1 MKKIFEKIWNLALPH
16 QDKID
21 DKGHARTVTSC
32 AYRLLEKERADENIV
47 IPAAI
52 LHDVG
57 WSQLPRKER
66 FLKFSPTATKEEK
79 IQNRLKHQKE
89 GVKIARRILEK
100 VDYPPN
106 LSEKILEIISQH
118 DTRKG
123 FISKEEGLVRDA
135 DKLWRFSKIGFKK
148 DLKRFNF
155 TFQQLE
161 EKLLKNL
168 KDPNFIY
175 SQTAKNI
182 AEEELKNRKKELW
195 SD

>member
-1 MKKIFEKIWNLALPH
+1 MKKIFEQIWQLALPY

-21 DKGHARTVTSC
+21 DKGHAKTVTDY
-32 AYRLLEKERADENIV
+32 AYQLLEKEKANEDIV

-79 IQNRLKHQKE
+79 QQNRLKHQKE
-89 GVKIARRILEK
+89 SVKIAKRILRK
-100 VDYPPN
+100 VGYPKN
-106 LSEKILEIISQH
+106 WSEKILEIISQH

-123 FISKEEGLVRDA
+123 FISQEEGLVRDA
-135 DKLWRFSKIGFKK
+135 DKLWRFSKIGFKD
-148 DLKRFNF
+148 DLKRFKF
-155 TFQQLE
+155 SFQKLE

-168 KDPNFIY
+168 QDPNFIY
-175 SQTAKNI
+175 SKTAKKI
-182 AEEELKNRKKELW
+182 AAEELGKRKLKTR
-195 SD
+195 S